1 MKARYIIIPVAV
13 VVIGITA
20 YKLTIN
26 KKKLDEKNK
35 PAPPADMR
43 IPVKVIVAKE
53 QLPDVSIV
61 KTGNLA
67 PFIETKVVA
76 VNSGVLQQ
84 VRFRLGD
91 KVKKGQLLAVTDTRL
106 AELDLRK
113 AETNALKLQNDV
125 AIYTQLVA
133 GKAATA
139 EKLNEVVTD
148 YSNSMNQVAQARKT
162 IADAS
167 IKAPAA
173 GVIAAKPIEQGVF
186 VNSGAEI
193 ATIVNISRA
202 KVQVNLTETEVYQIG
217 EAQHVWI
224 RTDVYPNKV
233 FEGVISFISP
243 QADQTHNYPVEIILI
258 KRNESILRSG
268 TFVYVDFSRKSQQP
282 VLLIPGDALL
292 ESGKNAQV

>member
-91 KVKKGQLLAVTDTRL
+91 KV
-106 AELDLRK
+106 
-113 AETNALKLQNDV
+113 
-125 AIYTQLVA
+125 
-133 GKAATA
+133 
-139 EKLNEVVTD
+139 
-148 YSNSMNQVAQARKT
+148 
-162 IADAS
+162 
-167 IKAPAA
+167 
-173 GVIAAKPIEQGVF
+173 
-186 VNSGAEI
+186 
-193 ATIVNISRA
+193 
-202 KVQVNLTETEVYQIG
+202 
-217 EAQHVWI
+217 
-224 RTDVYPNKV
+224 
-233 FEGVISFISP
+233 
-243 QADQTHNYPVEIILI
+243 
-258 KRNESILRSG
+258 
-268 TFVYVDFSRKSQQP
+268 
-282 VLLIPGDALL
+282 
-292 ESGKNAQV
+292 

>member
-1 MKARYIIIPVAV
+1 MKPIYIIIPVALV
-13 VVIGITA
+13 LIGITA

-35 PAPPADMR
+35 PAPQADLR
-43 IPVKVIVAKE
+43 IPVKVTVATE
-53 QLPDVSIV
+53 QLLDLSIV

-106 AELDLRK
+106 AELDLQK

-139 EKLNEVVTD
+139 EKLNEVV
-148 YSNSMNQVAQARKT
+148 
-162 IADAS
+162 
-167 IKAPAA
+167 
-173 GVIAAKPIEQGVF
+173 
-186 VNSGAEI
+186 
-193 ATIVNISRA
+193 
-202 KVQVNLTETEVYQIG
+202 
-217 EAQHVWI
+217 
-224 RTDVYPNKV
+224 
-233 FEGVISFISP
+233 
-243 QADQTHNYPVEIILI
+243 
-258 KRNESILRSG
+258 
-268 TFVYVDFSRKSQQP
+268 
-282 VLLIPGDALL
+282 
-292 ESGKNAQV
+292 